1 MKLSINQ
8 RKALLKRS
16 ADFLEKFSIASL
28 AVGVFQAETLGFMLG
43 LIALI
48 LSVLVTLYEA

>member
-1 MKLSINQ
+1 MKLSETQ

-28 AVGVFQAETLGFMLG
+28 AVGVFQTETLGFLLG
-43 LIALI
+43 LLALI
-48 LSVLVTLYEA
+48 LSVFVTLYEA